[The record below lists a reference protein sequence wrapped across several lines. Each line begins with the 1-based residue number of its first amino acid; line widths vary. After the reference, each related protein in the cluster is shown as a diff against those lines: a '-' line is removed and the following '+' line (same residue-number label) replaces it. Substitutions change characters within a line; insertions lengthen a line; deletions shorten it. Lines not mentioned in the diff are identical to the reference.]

1 MSIRTAAIVIDNFL
15 SEDQW
20 NWIQSNLSDYM
31 NTEEFV
37 ENVHEPYVTSIGWIK
52 DKLSSF
58 DFYQEHW
65 NVNLDS
71 WSFIN
76 TLPPNIDRES
86 SGTGYHIDFGGF
98 VYYIHPT

>member
-58 DFYQEHW
+58 DFFQ
-65 NVNLDS
+65 
-71 WSFIN
+71 
-76 TLPPNIDRES
+76 
-86 SGTGYHIDFGGF
+86 
-98 VYYIHPT
+98 